1 MVILTVRAACF
12 IPERTVGNV
21 NADSYPVYEI
31 STDRVWM
38 RFPLWRLTMPRNEIK
53 AFAIEEGA
61 NVVSQQ
67 DWEASEARKTGF
79 RKGLARS
86 TEINKAIRQ
95 SSRIAAAVAGFT
107 AEKSGLDVLDTGDVS
122 LFKDQFED
130 ALKTVSSLS
139 IAEADGKADSLE
151 VVFDPAIRELVHGK
165 LVHVRAKE
173 KNLSAVPTLKA
184 DSQVAKTIVKG
195 NNLPLQEGDIAGAGH
210 WLELQYD
217 GQLDKWVLQNPAK
230 GISPLSGVPVGTVEY
245 FASSVPPAGYLV
257 ANGAALGR
265 ETYPELFAAIGTTFG
280 GGDGTTSF
288 NLPDLIDRF
297 AQGSTQPGR
306 VVEAGVPNIFGNIT
320 NLMAGSGWQSSGAI
334 TAEAKDSSTTYG
346 GTTSPALYLRVDAS
360 RFNPIYGASDT
371 VQPPALT
378 LLPCIKAFEVATNP
392 GLIDIT
398 ELANDVSGKLDKSVN
413 GVNVKYITGTYNDG
427 TNWYRKWSDGWV
439 EQGGIVT
446 SNLNGIAN
454 LLVAFSGDYFVIAN
468 QRPCSNLDTR
478 AVVTC
483 APNDSSTF
491 KLDALSINTVSA
503 RQKLECNFYACGQEV
518 K

>member
-1 MVILTVRAACF
+1 
-12 IPERTVGNV
+12 
-21 NADSYPVYEI
+21 
-31 STDRVWM
+31 
-38 RFPLWRLTMPRNEIK
+38 MPRNEIK

-107 AEKSGLDVLDTGDVS
+107 AEKSGQDVLDEGDVS

-184 DSQVAKTIVKG
+184 DNQVAKIIVKG

-210 WLELQYD
+210 WLEMQYD

-230 GISPLSGVPVGTVEY
+230 GICPLSGIPVGTVEY
-245 FASSVPPAGYLV
+245 FAMATPPAGYLK
-257 ANGAALGR
+257 ADGAAVGR
-265 ETYPELFAAIGTTFG
+265 DIYPELFAAIGTTFG
-280 GGDGTTSF
+280 EGDGETTF
-288 NLPDLIDRF
+288 NLPDLIGRF
-297 AQGSTQPGR
+297 AQGSIVPGR
-306 VVEAGVPNIFGNIT
+306 KIEAGVPDVKGSWISGGTHESVMSTALDSYSGAFYPGKVSGNVSASGIAAISATNFGNF
-320 NLMAGSGWQSSGAI
+320 S
-334 TAEAKDSSTTYG
+334 
-346 GTTSPALYLRVDAS
+346 AS
-360 RFNPIYGASDT
+360 RSNPIYGASDT

-378 LLPCIKAFEVATNP
+378 LLPCIKAFDAATNP

-398 ELANDVSGKLDKSVN
+398 ELANDVSGKLDKTVN
-413 GVNVKYITGTYNDG
+413 GINVKYITGTYNDG
-427 TNWYRKWSDGWV
+427 KNWYRKWSDGWLD
-439 EQGGIVT
+439 QGGWIDNTAQDTTVTLHVPFSSVNYSAIAQKSLTTSADTAAMDGT
-446 SNLNGIAN
+446 SNYTTTSFVVRMLLANG
-454 LLVAFSGDYFVIAN
+454 
-468 QRPCSNLDTR
+468 
-478 AVVTC
+478 AV
-483 APNDSSTF
+483 SKGGF
-491 KLDALSINTVSA
+491 MW
-503 RQKLECNFYACGQEV
+503 YAYGQGA
-518 K
+518 